1 MRFAAR
7 VERRPAARAG
17 RPAFQIVADGKFRAA
32 GPAQNRLLVEAGAT
46 PDARAVASLGLMA
59 MEAAIIRSAAF
70 EFDRDDIKSAPIV
83 SAVGTRIDFDAAYR
97 NSGDSDLRDFASQ
110 NCAHYPD
117 AYYDMRLSPADDAH
131 AVERHLDSVRAWIT
145 RDLQLDKRHS

>member
-7 VERRPAARAG
+7 VEPRPAVRAC
-17 RPAFQIVADGKFRAA
+17 RPAFEIVEDGELRAA
-32 GPAQNRLLVEAGAT
+32 GPAQNRLLVEAGTT

-83 SAVGTRIDFDAAYR
+83 SAAGTRIDFDAAYR
-97 NSGDSDLRDFASQ
+97 NSGDSDLQHVASQ
-110 NCAHYPD
+110 SCAHYPH
-117 AYYDMRLSPADDAH
+117 AYYTMRLMVLS
-131 AVERHLDSVRAWIT
+131 R
-145 RDLQLDKRHS
+145 